1 MRKKGNPEFF
11 EVFRRLP
18 EAEKSH
24 SWWSKKVKPAT
35 PRPAAGVARDT
46 TTPPGRV
53 ALTFSREALAVLI
66 PLLVIALVASHVWG
80 YRRGVSNVASRQG
93 GPAHQAQRPVEVAQR
108 TPAPAEQR
116 TLSLP
121 AADVV
126 KTPFVTLQV
135 ITLPSGQKQNA
146 VDMAAELKS
155 RGHDA
160 FVRKVGSSYT
170 VNVGRFKDNGA
181 ANASGLK
188 GTFAP
193 MTYGN
198 VKNVFKSCGY
208 TTVTDIGSIV
218 K

>member
-18 EAEKSH
+18 EADKSH
-24 SWWSKKVKPAT
+24 SWWSKKLKPAA
-35 PRPAAGVARDT
+35 PRPAAGAARDT

-80 YRRGVSNVASRQG
+80 YRRGVSNMASNVG
-93 GPAHQAQRPVEVAQR
+93 GPAPQTRRPVEVAQKP
-108 TPAPAEQR
+108 PAAVDQR

-126 KTPFVTLQV
+126 KAPFVTLQI
-135 ITLPSGQKQNA
+135 ITLPSGQRQNA
-146 VDMAAELKS
+146 LEMATELRK
-155 RGHDA
+155 RNYDA
-160 FVRKVGSSYT
+160 FVRKVGSQYT
-170 VNVGRFKDNGA
+170 VNVGRFKDGA
-181 ANASGLK
+181 AATASGLK
-188 GTFAP
+188 TAFAP

-198 VKNVFKSCGY
+198 VKNVFKTCDY
-208 TTVTDIGSIV
+208 RNVTDTGSIV